1 MYFSYA
7 NSEKYCDDEFFYAS
21 KKQSAQNEIE
31 LLNRVKV
38 IKSTN
43 KNQIQTITMFGS
55 LILML

>member
-7 NSEKYCDDEFFYAS
+7 NSKNIAMMSFFYAS
-21 KKQSAQNEIE
+21 KKPSAQNEIE

-38 IKSTN
+38 INSTN